1 MKDDQFKGLPDDM
14 DEWIRLLQSD
24 DGRAA
29 REHLEAGRAIYY
41 RDADTPIGLCI
52 KKYPDG
58 HRELVR
64 FSVEHGEKFV
74 SSLPPCVRLGLLDG
88 KLDVR
93 HDFNDPL
100 PADLL
105 DLFESVAKSTKAA
118 NDALDDALA
127 FIDESNVRI
136 ERLTKAE

>member
-1 MKDDQFKGLPDDM
+1 MKDDQFKGLPDDT

-29 REHLEAGRAIYY
+29 REHLDAGRAIYY
-41 RDADTPIGLCI
+41 RDADSPIGLCI

-64 FSVEHGEKFV
+64 FSVEHGEQFV
-74 SSLPPCVRLGLLDG
+74 SSL
-88 KLDVR
+88 DVR
-93 HDFNDPL
+93 DDFNDPL
-100 PADLL
+100 PPDLL
-105 DLFESVAKSTKAA
+105 DLLESVAKSTKAA

-136 ERLTKAE
+136 ERLSKAE

>member
-1 MKDDQFKGLPDDM
+1 MKDDQIKGPPDDT

-29 REHLEAGRAIYY
+29 REHLDAGMAIYY

-52 KKYPDG
+52 KKYPDS

-64 FSVEHGEKFV
+64 FSVEHGEQFV
-74 SSLPPCVRLGLLDG
+74 SSLSPCVRLGLLDG

-93 HDFNDPL
+93 DDFNEPL

-105 DLFESVAKSTKAA
+105 DLLESVAKSTKAA

-127 FIDESNVRI
+127 FIDKSNVRI

>member
-1 MKDDQFKGLPDDM
+1 MKDDQFKGLPDDT

-29 REHLEAGRAIYY
+29 REHLDAGRAIYY
-41 RDADTPIGLCI
+41 RDADTPIGVCI
-52 KKYPDG
+52 KKYPGG

-64 FSVEHGEKFV
+64 FSVEHGEQFV
-74 SSLPPCVRLGLLDG
+74 SSL
-88 KLDVR
+88 DVR
-93 HDFNDPL
+93 DDFNDCL
-100 PADLL
+100 PPDLL

-118 NDALDDALA
+118 NDALDDARA
-127 FIDESNVRI
+127 FINESNVRL